1 MLCNFISSKYACKH
15 IHPWY
20 LKINRVVLERHGIE
34 TLSRCDRI
42 RFTSMELQIWRERPK
57 LARDFCGKRI
67 HICYIYLTNG
77 VRVALA
83 TPIEWKAWLG
93 WSWFVFVFGS
103 ICVYL
108 CCAGVFTSAGP
119 SQDIFSCSCGGSGD
133 NLRAA
138 IFLWDW
144 RTKKQIACLEESHTV
159 DVTQVHFVPDHQNKL
174 LLMLMI

>member
-1 MLCNFISSKYACKH
+1 MWFGPQHSLLSHANEPLVFEVQL
-15 IHPWY
+15 
-20 LKINRVVLERHGIE
+20 LKVVWRMSYVHKVRLPPKLKLLKE
-34 TLSRCDRI
+34 
-42 RFTSMELQIWRERPK
+42 FTSTLDALDMSAQL
-57 LARDFCGKRI
+57 
-67 HICYIYLTNG
+67 LTSH
-77 VRVALA
+77 RYQFRA
-83 TPIEWKAWLG
+83 
-93 WSWFVFVFGS
+93 S
-103 ICVYL
+103 
-108 CCAGVFTSAGP
+108 AGVFTSAGP